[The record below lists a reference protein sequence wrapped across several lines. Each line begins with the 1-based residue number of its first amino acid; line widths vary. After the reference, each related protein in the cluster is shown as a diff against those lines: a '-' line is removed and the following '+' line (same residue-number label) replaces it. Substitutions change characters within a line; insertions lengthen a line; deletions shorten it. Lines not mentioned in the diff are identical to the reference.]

1 MCYFDLPSLQ
11 KNINPLA
18 IFCDYAGKK
27 KPHLAEGE
35 RNWVCKCKLK
45 TNKEEK
51 PEPPTFLGEAI
62 LKIEA
67 RMISECCNT
76 TGDLNFQSWTKAT
89 DSSPW
94 FASAARPAALS
105 ASQKRRVNIGADVP
119 ATHLEPWNSKI
130 NCAIHFFPPK
140 HTRQEEHSRRRSGLS
155 GNHLPPFTPAWLR
168 QQCGAASDCSHREEA
183 QRVSCNWGEPI
194 PKEHLPVFFF
204 FYRRLKIKHFLL
216 KPVICIITLSRWS
229 FTWTEVSTHWNFNKM
244 HELLIIEYDFFPH
257 KVLCSWTPR
266 FVMKSK
272 ILLVTWVFFN

>member
-94 FASAARPAALS
+94 FASAVRPAALS
-105 ASQKRRVNIGADVP
+105 ASRKRRVNIGADVP
-119 ATHLEPWNSKI
+119 ATHLKPWNSKI
-130 NCAIHFFPPK
+130 NCAIHFFSPN
-140 HTRQEEHSRRRSGLS
+140 TLDRRSTADKGR
-155 GNHLPPFTPAWLR
+155 GYQGIICLPSPLLDCGSSAMQQVTALAGRKLRGCPAT
-168 QQCGAASDCSHREEA
+168 
-183 QRVSCNWGEPI
+183 GESQYQKNI
-194 PKEHLPVFFF
+194 YQYF
-204 FYRRLKIKHFLL
+204 
-216 KPVICIITLSRWS
+216 SS
-229 FTWTEVSTHWNFNKM
+229 STE
-244 HELLIIEYDFFPH
+244 D
-257 KVLCSWTPR
+257 
-266 FVMKSK
+266 SK
-272 ILLVTWVFFN
+272 LNTFS